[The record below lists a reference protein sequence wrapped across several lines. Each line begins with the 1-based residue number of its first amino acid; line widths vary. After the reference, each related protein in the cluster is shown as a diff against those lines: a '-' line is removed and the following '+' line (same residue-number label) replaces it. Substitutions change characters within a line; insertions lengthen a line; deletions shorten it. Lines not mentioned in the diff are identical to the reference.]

1 MGKNI
6 MIVAGEASG
15 DMYGARLVEEAH
27 RLDSSVRFFG
37 IGGPAM
43 RAAGAETLID
53 SKGMAVVGLIEV
65 ISHFGVIYHAY
76 RTLKNIIREN
86 PPDLLILIDYPGFNL
101 RIASV
106 AKKAGVRILYYIT
119 PQVWAWHASRAGK
132 IANLVDHAAVIFPF
146 EAPIFEKEGLAVTF
160 VGHPLIDM
168 AVPTMSR
175 EQAQS
180 KFGLRTDCRTVGLF
194 PGSRKR
200 EITLLLPIMLESA
213 SRLKKSF
220 PDLQFILP
228 RASSVD
234 RSLLDQFL
242 IDSDIEVIV
251 IEGKNYDVMQVCDA
265 IIAASGTVTME
276 IALFGIPMAIIY
288 KVAELTYRIG
298 QLLVELDTYGICNIV
313 AGRKIV
319 QELIQHDV
327 TSEKIT
333 AEISRILEDESYSS
347 TMRAQLLDVKQKL
360 GEPGAAGRVAALAL
374 QMMELP
380 A

>member
-1 MGKNI
+1 

-53 SKGMAVVGLIEV
+53 SKEMAVVGLIEV

-76 RTLKNIIREN
+76 KTLKNAIREN

-132 IANLVDHAAVIFPF
+132 IARLVDHAAVIFPF
-146 EAPIFEKEGLAVTF
+146 EVPIFEKEGLPVTF
-160 VGHPLIDM
+160 AGHPLIDM
-168 AVPTMSR
+168 VVPSMGR
-175 EQAQS
+175 EEALS
-180 KFGLRTDCRTVGLF
+180 EFGLRPGCRLVGLF
-194 PGSRKR
+194 PGSRKK
-200 EITLLLPIMLESA
+200 EITLLLPPMLESA

-228 RASSVD
+228 MAPNVD
-234 RSLLDQFL
+234 RRMLDQL
-242 IDSDIEVIV
+242 LAGSDVEVLV
-251 IEGKNYDVMQVCDA
+251 VEGRNYDVIQVCDA

-276 IALFGIPMAIIY
+276 IALLGVPMVIVY
-288 KVAELTYRIG
+288 KVSELTYRIG
-298 QLLVELDTYGICNIV
+298 KLLVELDTFGICNII

-327 TSEKIT
+327 TTEKIT
-333 AEISRILEDESYSS
+333 DEISRILGDETYASN
-347 TMRAQLLDVKQKL
+347 MRAQLLEVKHKL

-374 QMMELP
+374 KMTEHP

>member
-1 MGKNI
+1 MSKNV
-6 MIVAGEASG
+6 MIVSGEASG

-43 RAAGAETLID
+43 RAVGVETLID
-53 SKGMAVVGLIEV
+53 SKGMAVVGLIEI
-65 ISHFGVIYHAY
+65 ISQFGVIYHAY
-76 RTLKNIIREN
+76 KTLKNILTEN

-101 RIASV
+101 RIAAI
-106 AKKAGVRILYYIT
+106 AKKAGVRILYFIT
-119 PQVWAWHASRAGK
+119 PQVWAWHASRASK
-132 IANLVDHAAVIFPF
+132 IAHLVDHAAVIFPF
-146 EAPIFEKEGLAVTF
+146 EVPIFEKEGLAVTF

-180 KFGLRTDCRTVGLF
+180 VFGLRTDCRTVGLF

-200 EITLLLPIMLESA
+200 EITLLLPIMLQSA

-228 RASSVD
+228 LASSVD
-234 RSLLDQFL
+234 RSLLDSFL
-242 IDSDIEVIV
+242 IESDIEVII

-276 IALFGIPMAIIY
+276 IALFEIPMVIIY

-298 QLLVELDTYGICNIV
+298 QFLVDLDMYGICNIV

-319 QELIQHDV
+319 QELIQHEV
-327 TSEKIT
+327 TSENIT
-333 AEISRILEDESYSS
+333 AEISRIFNNESYASD
-347 TMRAQLLDVKQKL
+347 MRAQLHDVKRKL
-360 GEPGAAGRVAALAL
+360 GEPGAAGRVAALAMQL
-374 QMMELP
+374 MELP
-380 A
+380 E

>member
-1 MGKNI
+1 MSKKI

-53 SKGMAVVGLIEV
+53 SKEMAVVGLIEV

-76 RTLKNIIREN
+76 KTLKNAIREN

-132 IANLVDHAAVIFPF
+132 IARLVDHAAVIFPF
-146 EAPIFEKEGLAVTF
+146 EVPIFEKEGLPVTF
-160 VGHPLIDM
+160 AGHPLIDM
-168 AVPTMSR
+168 VVPSMGR
-175 EQAQS
+175 EEALS
-180 KFGLRTDCRTVGLF
+180 EFGLRPGCRLVGLF
-194 PGSRKR
+194 PGSRKK
-200 EITLLLPIMLESA
+200 EITLLLPPMLESA

-228 RASSVD
+228 MAPNVD
-234 RSLLDQFL
+234 RRMLDQL
-242 IDSDIEVIV
+242 LAGSDVEVLV
-251 IEGKNYDVMQVCDA
+251 VEGRNYDVIQVCDA

-276 IALFGIPMAIIY
+276 IALLGVPMVIVY
-288 KVAELTYRIG
+288 KVSELTYRIRK
-298 QLLVELDTYGICNIV
+298 LLVELDTFGICNII

-327 TSEKIT
+327 TTEKIT
-333 AEISRILEDESYSS
+333 DEISRILGDETYASN
-347 TMRAQLLDVKQKL
+347 MRAQLLEVKHKL

-374 QMMELP
+374 KMTEHP